1 MPQKGNWG
9 GFFQEY
15 TEAEI
20 AEDGREMHGDEKWVR
35 CWNELESIEYPEE
48 WSQGEAST
56 PSRTPSPE
64 RIIEDKMM
72 GGKLWRKVDKLF
84 FLYFTALMRK
94 DPLPHPICQGFECSG
109 CVREKKHKRIIVN

>member
-1 MPQKGNWG
+1 MPQKGRWG

-15 TEAEI
+15 TQAEI

-35 CWNELESIEYPEE
+35 CWSELESIEYPEE

-64 RIIEDKMM
+64 RIIEDKIM
-72 GGKLWRKVDKLF
+72 GGKLWMKVDKLVF
-84 FLYFTALMRK
+84 
-94 DPLPHPICQGFECSG
+94 PLFYSTYEEGPPTPPPYAKASNVLDAF
-109 CVREKKHKRIIVN
+109 EKKNTNVLL